1 MGETPFFGAV
11 VGNPMR
17 LPKYFLKS
25 KLFIAIKFLIRHI
38 YKDIQSTGIV
48 QMDWMILDIYEVEI
62 EIISE
67 FWVIGKLQCAVIYG
81 NLKRRNKC
89 GEAMNF

>member
-1 MGETPFFGAV
+1 MGETAFFGAV

-38 YKDIQSTGIV
+38 YKDISVAGIV
-48 QMDWMILDIYEVEI
+48 QT
-62 EIISE
+62 
-67 FWVIGKLQCAVIYG
+67 
-81 NLKRRNKC
+81 N
-89 GEAMNF
+89 

>member
-25 KLFIAIKFLIRHI
+25 KLFIAINFYNLTYIQGYI
-38 YKDIQSTGIV
+38 KDKNSTNE
-48 QMDWMILDIYEVEI
+48 L
-62 EIISE
+62 S
-67 FWVIGKLQCAVIYG
+67 
-81 NLKRRNKC
+81 NT
-89 GEAMNF
+89 

>member
-25 KLFIAIKFLIRHI
+25 KLFIAIKLLVRHI
-38 YKDIQSTGIV
+38 EDRNSTNELN
-48 QMDWMILDIYEVEI
+48 DT
-62 EIISE
+62 
-67 FWVIGKLQCAVIYG
+67 
-81 NLKRRNKC
+81 
-89 GEAMNF
+89 

>member
-38 YKDIQSTGIV
+38 YKDNQKAGMM
-48 QMDWMILDIYEVEI
+48 QMNWVIIDIFEVEI

-67 FWVIGKLQCAVIYG
+67 FWVIGKLQCAVIY
-81 NLKRRNKC
+81 RIRT
-89 GEAMNF
+89 

>member
-25 KLFIAIKFLIRHI
+25 KLFIAIKFRLNIYTRI
-38 YKDIQSTGIV
+38 YKEQE
-48 QMDWMILDIYEVEI
+48 YY
-62 EIISE
+62 
-67 FWVIGKLQCAVIYG
+67 K
-81 NLKRRNKC
+81 
-89 GEAMNF
+89 

>member
-25 KLFIAIKFLIRHI
+25 K
-38 YKDIQSTGIV
+38 YS
-48 QMDWMILDIYEVEI
+48 
-62 EIISE
+62 
-67 FWVIGKLQCAVIYG
+67 
-81 NLKRRNKC
+81 
-89 GEAMNF
+89 

>member
-25 KLFIAIKFLIRHI
+25 KLFIAIKFIGFTYTRI
-38 YKDIQSTGIV
+38 Y
-48 QMDWMILDIYEVEI
+48 I
-62 EIISE
+62 EQE
-67 FWVIGKLQCAVIYG
+67 
-81 NLKRRNKC
+81 
-89 GEAMNF
+89 

>member
-38 YKDIQSTGIV
+38 YKDNQKAGMM
-48 QMDWMILDIYEVEI
+48 QM
-62 EIISE
+62 
-67 FWVIGKLQCAVIYG
+67 
-81 NLKRRNKC
+81 N
-89 GEAMNF
+89 

>member
-25 KLFIAIKFLIRHI
+25 ILFIAIKFLIRHI
-38 YKDIQSTGIV
+38 FKDNQRAGIE
-48 QMDWMILDIYEVEI
+48 QMNQMALDIWEVDI
-62 EIISE
+62 
-67 FWVIGKLQCAVIYG
+67 
-81 NLKRRNKC
+81 
-89 GEAMNF
+89 